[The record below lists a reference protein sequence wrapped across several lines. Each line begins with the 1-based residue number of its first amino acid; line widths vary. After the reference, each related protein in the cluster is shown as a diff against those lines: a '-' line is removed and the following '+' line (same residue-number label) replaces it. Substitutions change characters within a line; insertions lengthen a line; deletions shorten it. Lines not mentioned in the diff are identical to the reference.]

1 MESKLKQT
9 WDAIT
14 HKDYQVLEC
23 REIGTHTMMWENKLV
38 YSSLE
43 NDLAIFRKVEVI
55 VTLWFSKCTLGIH
68 PGETIFKKVYSSIVH
83 DSSEGENNPNPSTIE
98 EDNRL
103 FWWMAL

>member
-38 YSSLE
+38 YSLWKMIWQYLE
-43 NDLAIFRKVEVI
+43 KLK
-55 VTLWFSKCTLGIH
+55 L
-68 PGETIFKKVYSSIVH
+68 
-83 DSSEGENNPNPSTIE
+83 
-98 EDNRL
+98 
-103 FWWMAL
+103 